1 MNIIGQTLFLICTT
15 ILYYLHCKL
24 IPPSQER
31 FIQYRRIS
39 KFFDLNLMDWT
50 TNKTFF
56 VIGIVVIS
64 AGSLEAEDLVTEC
77 LLRSTSIK
85 KTAIKM
91 LTKFQMA
98 ETKEV
103 QQFTDTIIIADYIDE
118 YFNSNLQRLLSN
130 RMLWKRENR
139 FIVILIKNA
148 EETFDLFRNRVKL
161 IWTKSKILNFLVIY
175 LTKSS
180 KNCKILSYNP
190 FNDTFNEYNP
200 KGINYSL
207 EYLFP
212 YKLSNLHHHNVSIS
226 YCNSEPYSYKRKL
239 DNKLM
244 GLDID
249 FAKTFLKFINA
260 TVSIKE
266 MTRHTEVLDSVN
278 NSSVDLAAIGIFM
291 KSTTLDRAAYPH
303 CLMELVLLVPRAKKL
318 SALTIIL
325 NAFDLYSWILIFIVI
340 IVVSGLQKWWPH
352 LSPYNQDPDVGMK
365 ILIFSFSA
373 FNIICSQIFLSK

>member
-1 MNIIGQTLFLICTT
+1 MNIVGLTVTLFLIFTT
-15 ILYYLHCKL
+15 MPHYLHCKL
-24 IPPSQER
+24 ISPDQKP
-31 FIQYRRIS
+31 FIKYRRIS
-39 KFFDLNLMDWT
+39 NFFDLNLMNWT
-50 TNKTFF
+50 ANKKCF

-64 AGSLEAEDLVTEC
+64 TGSSEAKDLITEC
-77 LLRSTSIK
+77 LLKSNNIKGSTIK
-85 KTAIKM
+85 I

-98 ETKEV
+98 ETKEI
-103 QQFTDTIIIADYIDE
+103 QQFTDTIIVADYIDE
-118 YFNSNLQRLLSN
+118 YLNSNLERLLSN

-139 FIVILIKNA
+139 YIVILIKNV
-148 EETFDLFRNRVKL
+148 EETFDLFRNKVKL
-161 IWTKSKILNFLVIY
+161 FWTKSKILNFLVIY
-175 LTKSS
+175 FIHSKSLQ
-180 KNCKILSYNP
+180 ILSYNP

-200 KGINYSL
+200 RGVNYSL

-212 YKLSNLHHHNVSIS
+212 YKLGNLHHHNVSIS
-226 YCNSEPYSYKRKL
+226 YCNTEPYSYRRKL

-260 TVSIKE
+260 TVSIRE

-278 NSSVDLAAIGIFM
+278 NCSVHLAAIGIFM

-340 IVVSGLQKWWPH
+340 IVVNGLEKWWPH
-352 LSPYNQDPDVGMK
+352 LSPYNQDPDGMK

-373 FNIICSQIFLSK
+373 FNIICSQIFLCK

>member
-1 MNIIGQTLFLICTT
+1 MNIVGLTLFLIFTT
-15 ILYYLHCKL
+15 MPHYLHCKL
-24 IPPSQER
+24 ISPDQKP
-31 FIQYRRIS
+31 FIKYRRIS
-39 KFFDLNLMDWT
+39 NFFDLNLMNWT
-50 TNKTFF
+50 ANKKCF

-64 AGSLEAEDLVTEC
+64 TGSWEAKDLMTEC
-77 LLRSTSIK
+77 LLKSNNIKGSTIK
-85 KTAIKM
+85 I

-98 ETKEV
+98 ETKEI
-103 QQFTDTIIIADYIDE
+103 QQFTDTIIVADYIDE
-118 YFNSNLQRLLSN
+118 YLNSNLERLLSN

-139 FIVILIKNA
+139 YIVILIKNV
-148 EETFDLFRNRVKL
+148 EETFDLFRNKVKL
-161 IWTKSKILNFLVIY
+161 FWTKSKILNFLIIY
-175 LTKSS
+175 FIHS
-180 KNCKILSYNP
+180 KNLQILSYNP

-200 KGINYSL
+200 RGVNYSL

-212 YKLSNLHHHNVSIS
+212 YKLGNLHHHNVSIS
-226 YCNSEPYSYKRKL
+226 YCNTEPYSYRRKL

-260 TVSIKE
+260 TVSIRE

-278 NSSVDLAAIGIFM
+278 NCSVHLAAIGIFM

-325 NAFDLYSWILIFIVI
+325 NAFDLYSWILIFVVI
-340 IVVSGLQKWWPH
+340 IVVNGLEKWWPH
-352 LSPYNQDPDVGMK
+352 LSDYNQDPDGMK

-373 FNIICSQIFLSK
+373 FNIICSQIFLCK